1 MPCVYGLNFD
11 GGNNGSKNGAA
22 VSYFVLLLFF
32 NRGGPPTTQIQN
44 SADTTLSRSFDSS
57 KKEIVSKTCFSANA
71 VTVALLRYSGFM
83 MIKLSFITSNY
94 VQSASR
100 VTRLACTLAACK
112 MAPSL
117 PEFQRHVLVRNLSLH
132 VKFPASRDT
141 TLPSLSLP
149 HCGFCG
155 LQFSPHV
162 SSRD

>member
-11 GGNNGSKNGAA
+11 GGNNGSKNGVA

-44 SADTTLSRSFDSS
+44 SADTTRSRSFDSS

-100 VTRLACTLAACK
+100 VIRLACTLAVCK
-112 MAPSL
+112 MAPSS
-117 PEFQRHVLVRNLSLH
+117 PDFSVVYAY
-132 VKFPASRDT
+132 VTSR
-141 TLPSLSLP
+141 
-149 HCGFCG
+149 
-155 LQFSPHV
+155 
-162 SSRD
+162 